1 MAANLRYLTLDDKR
15 ALSAGAQRASYVE
28 DDVILREGEERNALF
43 VVLTGSARIERVH
56 MDFRYEISRVGSGQI
71 FGEMGFVEGFVASA
85 SVVAN
90 EALEVEVISAA
101 QVQEITERDGGF
113 AGRFYHSLAEILS
126 QRLRETTVR
135 NLSDFAWGGTDPA
148 SRGITNERYVP
159 SDEDSWGG
167 PNWDIEDDD
176 GSS

>member
-1 MAANLRYLTLDDKR
+1 MAEYLKYLTPEDHR
-15 ALSAGAQRASYVE
+15 ALSAGAKRSSYLE

-43 VVLTGSARIERVH
+43 VVLEGSARVERVH
-56 MDFRYEISRVGSGQI
+56 SDFRYEIARVGPGQI

-90 EALEVEVISAA
+90 EAIDVEVISAA
-101 QVQEITERDGGF
+101 QIQNMSELDGGF

-135 NLSDFAWGGTDPA
+135 GLAEFAWGGTDPA
-148 SRGITNERYVP
+148 SRGISNERYVP
-159 SDEDSWGG
+159 DDEDSWGG
-167 PNWDIEDDD
+167 PNWDLDDD
-176 GSS
+176 C